1 MGAQALPIEFAHRI
15 SLERKRLGKKQ
26 KMIAELCGL
35 SREMWGRYE
44 RGTHAMPGNVLRSFI
59 DQGADGLFLRT
70 GVRLEAVNKP
80 TPTQEDTVS
89 GLDVT
94 GSKVQVEL
102 ASDEY
107 ALVLAYR
114 TATSEWRQVFFD
126 LVHAQ
131 KRRLTG

>member
-1 MGAQALPIEFAHRI
+1 MSAQGLPIEFAHRI

-26 KMIAELCGL
+26 KMIAELCGS
-35 SREMWGRYE
+35 SREMWSRYE
-44 RGTHAMPGNVLRSFI
+44 RGTYPMPGNVLRSFI

-80 TPTQEDTVS
+80 TSAQADTVS
-89 GLDVT
+89 GLDMT
-94 GSKVQVEL
+94 ASKVQVEL

-114 TATSEWRQVFFD
+114 AATSEWREVFFD

-131 KRRLTG
+131 MRRLSG